1 MIKMILAF
9 VFLFSAFFGGITT
22 LTKLM
27 KTSKLDKRELLK
39 IAGYSILCSLL
50 TFVVLTLIVL
60 LF

>member
-9 VFLFSAFFGGITT
+9 VFLFSAFFGGITA
-22 LTKLM
+22 LT
-27 KTSKLDKRELLK
+27 KTSKTDKHELLK
-39 IAGYSILCSLL
+39 IAGYSIVCSLL